1 MKGFMRALLFG
12 GSLLISFASWAQM
25 ETLEAMNMAGLQ
37 RSLGQIIAKDYMM
50 IGSDVKVTSAIR
62 QRDESIALFEKHHQQ
77 LKDYAPDDEIRASLA
92 KVEAI
97 WVEYKPMITVQP
109 DKAQAALVLAT
120 AEKLVKECQ
129 QMVDLLEKHNGDAA
143 SHAINRSGWNRV
155 LTQRTAMFYMA
166 RAWGVTAA
174 NLDAEFDASVKEFG
188 SIMQELQASNAP
200 NPEIAEAL
208 RKTDAKW
215 QFASKAL
222 SSKDFVP
229 TIVAINADSMFR
241 QLNEM
246 TRLYA
251 GLSTD
256 SL

>member
-1 MKGFMRALLFG
+1 MKGFMRALLLG
-12 GSLLISFASWAQM
+12 CSLFISCASWAQM
-25 ETLEAMNMAGLQ
+25 ATLEAMNMAGLQ
-37 RSLGQIIAKDYMM
+37 RSLGQIIAKDYLM
-50 IGSDVKVTSAIR
+50 IGSDVKVESATR
-62 QRDESIALFEKHHQQ
+62 QREESIALFEKHHQQ
-77 LKDYAPDDEIRASLA
+77 LKDYAPTDEIRASLA
-92 KVEAI
+92 QVEAI
-97 WVEYKPMITVQP
+97 WVEYKPFITAQP

-120 AEKLVKECQ
+120 AEKLVQECQ

-166 RAWGVTAA
+166 RVWGVDAP
-174 NLDAEFDASVKEFG
+174 NLDADFNASVQEFG
-188 SIMQELQASNAP
+188 AIMQELQASKAP

-251 GLSTD
+251 GLGTD

>member
-1 MKGFMRALLFG
+1 MKGFMRALLLG
-12 GSLLISFASWAQM
+12 CSLLISSTSWAQM
-25 ETLEAMNMAGLQ
+25 ATLEAMNMAGLQ

-50 IGSDVKVTSAIR
+50 IGSDVKVASAIR

-77 LKDYAPDDEIRASLA
+77 LKDYATDEQSRASLA

-97 WVEYKPMITVQP
+97 WAEYKPLITAQP
-109 DKAQAALVLAT
+109 DKAQAPLVLAT

-129 QMVDLLEKHNGDAA
+129 QTVDLLEKQNGDAA

-166 RAWGVTAA
+166 RAWGVTAP
-174 NLDAEFDASVKEFG
+174 NLDAEFQASVKEFG
-188 SIMQELQASNAP
+188 SIMQELQASKAP

-251 GLSTD
+251 GLTTD